1 MMGNTSDAVEIV
13 RWVRKPGDKPII
25 KFVTFSFLG
34 VILWLILMI
43 FVPPLRSVG
52 LAAIFTPAFAAILT
66 IPTFASQRTL
76 MRGLAKRVNDTI
88 AEMTGSSKD
97 GISTKQLRKLIK
109 SGEQL
114 PLLINGVPG
123 LRLQVKRVASAKEDA
138 SEKLLAVITV
148 APVSSGT
155 ASFDRLL
162 EAALYEGR

>member
-1 MMGNTSDAVEIV
+1 MENTSDAVEIV

-25 KFVTFSFLG
+25 KFVTFSILA

-43 FVPPLRSVG
+43 FMPALRSVG
-52 LAAIFTPAFAAILT
+52 PALIFTPAFAAILT
-66 IPTFASQRTL
+66 IPTIAAQKSL
-76 MRGLAKRVNDTI
+76 LRGLAKRINDTI
-88 AEMTGSSKD
+88 TEMTGSANDK
-97 GISTKQLRKLIK
+97 ISTKQLRKLIK

-123 LRLQVKRVASAKEDA
+123 LQLQVKRVASAKEDA

-162 EAALYEGR
+162 EAALYGGR

>member
-1 MMGNTSDAVEIV
+1 MENAPDAVEIV
-13 RWVRKPGDKPII
+13 RWMRKPGDKPII
-25 KFVTFSFLG
+25 KFVTFSILA

-43 FVPPLRSVG
+43 FMPALRNAVPAS
-52 LAAIFTPAFAAILT
+52 IFIAGFASILT
-66 IPTFASQRTL
+66 IPTVVAQRNL
-76 MRGLAKRVNDTI
+76 VRGLAKRINDTLT
-88 AEMTGSSKD
+88 ELTGSPDDK
-97 GISTKQLRKLIK
+97 ISTKQLRKLIK

-123 LRLQVKRVASAKEDA
+123 LRLHVKRVASAKEDG

-162 EAALYEGR
+162 EAALYG

>member
-1 MMGNTSDAVEIV
+1 MENAPDAVEIV
-13 RWVRKPGDKPII
+13 RWMRKPGDKPII
-25 KFVTFSFLG
+25 KFVTFSILA

-43 FVPPLRSVG
+43 FMPALRNAVPAS
-52 LAAIFTPAFAAILT
+52 IFIAVFAAILT
-66 IPTFASQRTL
+66 IPTVVAQRNL
-76 MRGLAKRVNDTI
+76 VRGLAKRINDTLT
-88 AEMTGSSKD
+88 ELTGSPDDK
-97 GISTKQLRKLIK
+97 ISTKQLRKLIK

-123 LRLQVKRVASAKEDA
+123 LRLHVKRVASAKEDG

-162 EAALYEGR
+162 EAALYG

>member
-1 MMGNTSDAVEIV
+1 MENASDAVEIV

-25 KFVTFSFLG
+25 KFVTFTILA

-43 FVPPLRSVG
+43 FMPALRSVG
-52 LAAIFTPAFAAILT
+52 PASTFTAVFAAILT
-66 IPTFASQRTL
+66 IPTVAAQRSL
-76 MRGLAKRVNDTI
+76 LRGLAKRINDTLT
-88 AEMTGSSKD
+88 ELTGSSDDK
-97 GISTKQLRKLIK
+97 ISTKQLRKLIK

-123 LRLQVKRVASAKEDA
+123 LRLHVKRVASAKEDG
-138 SEKLLAVITV
+138 SEKLLAVISV

-162 EAALYEGR
+162 EAALYGGR